1 MVKNIINISDRES
14 RIINLVKAKFG
25 MKNKNQALGMIIQG
39 YAEHFLEKSLLP
51 PEEKAKREPATKISD
66 VGELK
71 KRIRE

>member
-25 MKNKNQALGMIIQG
+25 MKNKNQALGMIIQS
-39 YAEHFLEKSLLP
+39 YAKNFLEPSLLTV
-51 PEEKAKREPATKISD
+51 EKAGRESATKLSD
-66 VGELK
+66 VDELK